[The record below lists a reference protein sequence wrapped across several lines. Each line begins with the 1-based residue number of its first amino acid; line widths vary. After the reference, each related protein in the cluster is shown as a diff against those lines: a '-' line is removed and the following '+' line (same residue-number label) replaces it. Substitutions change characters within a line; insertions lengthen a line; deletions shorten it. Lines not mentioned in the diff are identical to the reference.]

1 MECSSV
7 CKLCFRR
14 FPKTSTY
21 LYLKEAQCF
30 SSAEHRNCPR
40 VLVTEFE
47 NDLVEIRPFPH
58 RRPSGIQNF
67 RMCSNGDQ
75 CTRLPNCTYAHS
87 RAEKREWDRQLENE
101 RDANSVSSNRSMSV
115 RFLSIIIY
123 NYYNT
128 IRIH

>member
-58 RRPSGIQNF
+58 RRPSGIRYF

-75 CTRLPNCTYAHS
+75 CTHLPNCTYAHS

-115 RFLSIIIY
+115 RFLSIYIIIIII
-123 NYYNT
+123 